1 MKILLKSTLRKA
13 NFKAL
18 KEASV
23 FLLNRETGPLFIALF
38 RIEAGEER
46 MEAGEER
53 MYPVP
58 VQPVDMVQRLLGLRG
73 GGGAQECRRRGD
85 QAG

>member
-18 KEASV
+18 KEVLV
-23 FLLNRETGPLFIALF
+23 FLSNRETGSLFLALF
-38 RIEAGEER
+38 RI
-46 MEAGEER
+46 EAGEER

-73 GGGAQECRRRGD
+73 
-85 QAG
+85 

>member
-38 RIEAGEER
+38 RIEG
-46 MEAGEER
+46 GEER

-73 GGGAQECRRRGD
+73 GGGAQECRRGGD